1 LYVQKDSKTDLVT
14 ILFNLLELYP
24 PPLLPH
30 PFDLLQDIPS
40 IPSTLRHIYS
50 FLKSDLPR
58 TLRLIRRT
66 CHIPDPTHKGRDL
79 LKLPPGFIHQKYGS
93 EFWHRRSLEDQKEYL
108 LPFILELMEVHDQA
122 LLKNGQL
129 VSTNLLQ
136 HARWQIVVHA
146 LDSALEYLKSTKTV
160 IAMSVSERNG
170 IVAFVVHAIGTLAS
184 RLCKIAHRED
194 CFEVQMTIEHG
205 LEKAL
210 QRSVERILTASR
222 VSASSDEAFVD
233 DFMGHF
239 IRPVLGPLKLFPP
252 LAKVLFD
259 SIKGVFNLSKDEPLS
274 GVTQSP
280 GERPPV
286 AHMKH
291 EFIVIA
297 TQFVLALQHRRR
309 SVFDIPKD
317 GVVHPYCGIRETDN
331 DAALQLLLRLEPPRG
346 NPTFYADYAL
356 LRALTR
362 SQLEVLWTHF
372 TEPEYICS
380 QLLDESGKKNLN
392 AYVTLVKELPNS
404 PRDRLHVV
412 RSILDHPKMDETV
425 TAVFYSLLDISD
437 EPSRELLEK
446 NTYQR
451 LFTQRYPA
459 YRDLMTATWPQESPK
474 EWIKTLA
481 FLIPRIKNEILPDAQ
496 KIPDILHQNGVGDF
510 LHLMDRATE
519 DEARQTAELYLTWE
533 KQNNEAVSRVRFS
546 PFLSVELLVDI
557 WCYR

>member
-1 LYVQKDSKTDLVT
+1 VT

-24 PPLLPH
+24 PSLSPR
-30 PFDLLQDIPS
+30 PFDLPQDIPS
-40 IPSTLRHIYS
+40 IPSTLRHIDS

-66 CHIPDPTHKGRDL
+66 CHVPDPTHKGRDL
-79 LKLPPGFIHQKYGS
+79 LRLAPGFIHRNS
-93 EFWHRRSLEDQKEYL
+93 SSRFWHMLSLEDQKEYL
-108 LPFILELMEVHDQA
+108 LPFILELMEVHNQA

-129 VSTNLLQ
+129 VSANLLQ
-136 HARWQIVVHA
+136 HARWQIVIHT

-160 IAMSVSERNG
+160 LAMSSSERNG
-170 IVAFVVHAIGTLAS
+170 IVAFVVHAIETLAS
-184 RLCKIAHRED
+184 KLYKIAHRED
-194 CFEVQMTIEHG
+194 CFEVQMTIEHR

-210 QRSVERILTASR
+210 QRSVKRILTVSK
-222 VSASSDEAFVD
+222 VSASSDEAFVN

-239 IRPVLGPLKLFPP
+239 IRPVLGPLKRFPP

-274 GVTQSP
+274 GVTRLP
-280 GERPPV
+280 GERPV
-286 AHMKH
+286 ARMKH
-291 EFIVIA
+291 ELIVIA
-297 TQFVLALQHRRR
+297 TQFVLALQRRR
-309 SVFDIPKD
+309 PSVFDIPKD

-331 DAALQLLLRLEPPRG
+331 NAAFELLLRLEPPRG

-362 SQLEVLWTHF
+362 PQLEVLWAHF
-372 TEPEYICS
+372 TDPGYICS

-412 RSILDHPKMDETV
+412 KMILDHPKMDDTV

-437 EPSRELLEK
+437 EASRELLQK

-459 YRDLMTATWPQESPK
+459 YRDLMTATWPHESPK
-474 EWIKTLA
+474 VWIKTLA

-496 KIPDILHQNGVGDF
+496 KIPDILHENGVGDF

-519 DEARQTAELYLTWE
+519 DEARQIAEVYLTWE

-546 PFLSVELLVDI
+546 PFLSVEILIDI
-557 WCYR
+557 